1 MPTNTPPP
9 YTEKRRVPRARQL
22 RQARCVFNQGS
33 SSLDV
38 TVRDISPIGARIAGD
53 ALICLPPTF
62 ELQISGGHGGYSARK
77 ARLVW
82 SKGAT
87 AGVEFID

>member
-1 MPTNTPPP
+1 MSIRSPPHAE
-9 YTEKRRVPRARQL
+9 TRRASRARRY
-22 RQARCVFNQGS
+22 RQARCVFNQGA

-38 TVRDISPIGARIAGD
+38 MLRDISPSGARIAGD

-62 ELQISGGHGGYSARK
+62 EFRILDGLGGYSARP

-82 SKGAT
+82 SRGAA
-87 AGVEFID
+87 AGIAFTD